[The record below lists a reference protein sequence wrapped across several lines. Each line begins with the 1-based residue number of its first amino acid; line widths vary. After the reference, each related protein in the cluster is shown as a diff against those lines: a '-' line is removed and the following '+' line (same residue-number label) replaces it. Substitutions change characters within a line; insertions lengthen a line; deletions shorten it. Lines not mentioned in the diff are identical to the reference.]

1 MTQYRGTYDKWP
13 PLPPNGI
20 SWRNRFAILKM
31 SISWWTY
38 QLLRAS
44 PFMKPLLTLLVLLM
58 RLTESFFF
66 FIDKK
71 AVIRNQVKIN
81 QNQYR
86 PSLEMLFGDFKTE
99 PSTEPIDC
107 SYQVHWTHWLHRSTG
122 IASFSYAI
130 EMNRFNFNVI
140 SKPDPMTLKW
150 LKFFQYWNRF
160 RNPIQSYTSECN

>member
-1 MTQYRGTYDKWP
+1 MTP
-13 PLPPNGI
+13 PPPKRNLMAESFRHLENVDFLMDI
-20 SWRNRFAILKM
+20 SI
-31 SISWWTY
+31 
-38 QLLRAS
+38 AS
-44 PFMKPLLTLLVLLM
+44 CQSFHEASAHAARITH
-58 RLTESFFF
+58 EIDWIFFF